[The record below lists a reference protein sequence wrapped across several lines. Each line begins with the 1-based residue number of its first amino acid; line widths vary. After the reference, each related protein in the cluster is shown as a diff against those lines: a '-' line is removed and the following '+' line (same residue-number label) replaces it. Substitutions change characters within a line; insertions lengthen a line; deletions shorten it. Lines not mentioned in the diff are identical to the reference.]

1 MKRRKKMFTTNTMR
15 FMLLWAIIF
24 STSVTVVTV
33 SLAQTNNN
41 EKQSTYEESQ
51 KRIVESQKLL
61 KEEITK
67 IKAASES
74 QAQDKRKKSP
84 SIIIQ
89 QLELLQKI
97 DLIYDQQIFA
107 IQKSFDLVKSAEQ
120 LKEELSAAVSK
131 TKVPDPPYSFIQLD
145 ELKGRLI
152 LLEEQKKS
160 VTKAVKT
167 SEDFLQAK
175 KEESKTKDQALR
187 RIKEELEAEKKSLI
201 TSPVYIIAELSK
213 RLLGEEVN
221 LQKLSLENVKLE
233 QVINQH
239 KRELI
244 QENISFLEPR
254 ITFTRKE
261 LQEQIL
267 KLEKDAL
274 TIKSAL
280 EKVKAK
286 EDLANSRWLNAKEQ
300 LVGKTVSPSEVEQ
313 REKEVVQWKSW
324 NDTYRLEVEILGKNI
339 DYLDKIKKIWEYR
352 YALFNNTASVDLAGW
367 TKEFDKTFE
376 ELEREKRLVAMRST
390 DCNNEMND
398 LEKKLES
405 ARLTSEPTVFIE
417 EQLEAL
423 KPRVT
428 LLKQGF
434 ESIQSTQKE
443 IQKLQNEIARR
454 EKNKSLKEYLS
465 NVWAISRQVWEY
477 EITSVED
484 HPVTVGKMIIALVLL
499 VVGLILAKR
508 LSLQIGKQ
516 LMNRFSMEQ
525 AAAFA
530 LQQILYYVLLVLL
543 VLFVLSFVRI
553 PLTFFTVLGG
563 ALAIGVGFGSQN
575 IVNNFLSGL
584 ILMMERPIKIGDI
597 VEVENIQG
605 TVEWVGA
612 RSTIIKTFG
621 NLRLVI
627 PNSTLLQNKVINW
640 SLTDDIVRR
649 EIVVGVIYGSPV
661 RTVES
666 MLKQAADEHSLVE
679 KYPKPLV
686 LFEDFGDNSLVFTL
700 MIWINMART
709 GRAQLYIRQVESDVR
724 FRIDELFRE
733 NHLVIA
739 FPQRDVHLDTHKP
752 LEIRINKE

>member
-508 LSLQIGKQ
+508 LSLQ
-516 LMNRFSMEQ
+516 
-525 AAAFA
+525 
-530 LQQILYYVLLVLL
+530 
-543 VLFVLSFVRI
+543 
-553 PLTFFTVLGG
+553 TFQHGAGRCLCFT
-563 ALAIGVGFGSQN
+563 AN
-575 IVNNFLSGL
+575 
-584 ILMMERPIKIGDI
+584 
-597 VEVENIQG
+597 
-605 TVEWVGA
+605 
-612 RSTIIKTFG
+612 
-621 NLRLVI
+621 
-627 PNSTLLQNKVINW
+627 TLLR
-640 SLTDDIVRR
+640 IVSA
-649 EIVVGVIYGSPV
+649 VS
-661 RTVES
+661 
-666 MLKQAADEHSLVE
+666 A
-679 KYPKPLV
+679 
-686 LFEDFGDNSLVFTL
+686 F
-700 MIWINMART
+700 
-709 GRAQLYIRQVESDVR
+709 RAQFCEDTPYLFYR
-724 FRIDELFRE
+724 FRWSAGYRGWFRE
-733 NHLVIA
+733 SEHC
-739 FPQRDVHLDTHKP
+739 
-752 LEIRINKE
+752 

>member
-267 KLEKDAL
+267 KLEKEAL

>member
-686 LFEDFGDNSLVFTL
+686 LFEDFGHNSLVFTL

-709 GRAQLYIRQVESDVR
+709 GRAQLYIRQVESDIR

-739 FPQRDVHLDTHKP
+739 SRRGMYISIP
-752 LEIRINKE
+752 INRWR